1 MVGAAATAV
10 KNGVL
15 RVLLNQNDVQCVVVH
30 KKMTQNSNS
39 LPQKS
44 IEHTFVCE
52 GDIDLFSRIQ
62 KVLLCVRAAFQ
73 RWWSSFLSPF
83 VVVVVSRWPSSLH
96 RKERD
101 TFIKRSSG
109 EKKGHFRRRDSK
121 KCRKKHR
128 RRPSDDDASRSSR
141 RKDSYRFERR
151 FW

>member
-15 RVLLNQNDVQCVVVH
+15 RVSLNQNDKSTMVQRVAVN

-73 RWWSSFLSPF
+73 RWSFLSPF
-83 VVVVVSRWPSSLH
+83 VVVVVSR
-96 RKERD
+96 
-101 TFIKRSSG
+101 
-109 EKKGHFRRRDSK
+109 
-121 KCRKKHR
+121 
-128 RRPSDDDASRSSR
+128 
-141 RKDSYRFERR
+141 
-151 FW
+151 

>member
-1 MVGAAATAV
+1 MVGAAETAV
-10 KNGVL
+10 KNGAL

-52 GDIDLFSRIQ
+52 GDIDLFSRIIQ

-83 VVVVVSRWPSSLH
+83 VVVVVSR
-96 RKERD
+96 
-101 TFIKRSSG
+101 
-109 EKKGHFRRRDSK
+109 
-121 KCRKKHR
+121 
-128 RRPSDDDASRSSR
+128 
-141 RKDSYRFERR
+141 
-151 FW
+151 

>member
-1 MVGAAATAV
+1 MVGAAETAV
-10 KNGVL
+10 KNGAL

-73 RWWSSFLSPF
+73 RWSFLSPF
-83 VVVVVSRWPSSLH
+83 VVVVSRWPSSLH

-101 TFIKRSSG
+101 TFIKRSSPG
-109 EKKGHFRRRDSK
+109 EKKGIFGGAIRRNA
-121 KCRKKHR
+121 C
-128 RRPSDDDASRSSR
+128 
-141 RKDSYRFERR
+141 
-151 FW
+151 